1 MTEKL
6 ELALPPLMDR
16 LRPLL
21 SAEAPPAYVVGGTVR
36 DAVLGRSIHDIDLIV
51 PSGAIP
57 LTFRLADALGYPAYV
72 LDAERDVG
80 RILAPDGD
88 TTLDIARFRGP
99 TLEDDLRDRDFTIN
113 AMALPVG
120 GRAIADVIDHHTG
133 LEDLAAGNIRAIHE
147 RSIANDPV
155 RSLRAARFSVQLGFR
170 LTAETRAAARAIAP
184 ALLRQTSAE
193 RIRDELSRLL
203 MLDAPH
209 EGIALLAVLDLLP
222 VVLPEIAALDGVSQS
237 PPHHEDVLRH
247 TMSVL
252 RYLVQVERLLEG
264 HPVTATW
271 GSEIEQLLAPYRAE
285 LRRHLDSA
293 VDGGYKGRLL
303 LRWGGL
309 FHDAGKATTRTVDP
323 NGRIRFLGHE
333 EAGAQIA
340 AAKLSSFSFSNEA
353 ARRVRTIV
361 GGHMRPLY
369 LALEGRPPSRRAAY
383 RYFKAV
389 REAGLDVGLLT
400 LADHLAA
407 YDGTGDDESWQSL
420 LTVVATL
427 FQTYFGE
434 YEQIVAPPRLLD
446 GRALMDLL
454 DMPPGHEIGRLLRLL
469 EEAQAAGEVET
480 RDEAVAFV
488 QRHAGQSIKNRPS

>member
-1 MTEKL
+1 
-6 ELALPPLMDR
+6 MDR

-21 SAEAPPAYVVGGTVR
+21 AAEASPAYVVGGTVR
-36 DAVLGRSIHDIDLIV
+36 DVILGRPIHDIDLIV

-72 LDAERDVG
+72 LDDERDVG
-80 RILAPDGD
+80 RILVPGGD

-120 GRAIADVIDHHTG
+120 ERATADIIDHYTG
-133 LEDLAAGNIRAIHE
+133 LEDLAAGSIRAIHE
-147 RSIANDPV
+147 RSIADDPV
-155 RSLRAARFSVQLGFR
+155 RALRAARFSVQLGFE
-170 LTAETRAAARAIAP
+170 LAAETRAAAQAIAP

-203 MLDAPH
+203 ALDAPH
-209 EGIALLAVLDLLP
+209 DGIALLAGLDLLT
-222 VVLPEIAALDGVSQS
+222 VVLPEIAALDGVTQS
-237 PPHHEDVLRH
+237 PPHHEDVLQH

-252 RYLVQVERLLEG
+252 RYLALVERLVDGE
-264 HPVTATW
+264 PVAATW
-271 GSEIEQLLAPYRAE
+271 SGEVEQLIAPYRAE
-285 LRRHLDSA
+285 LRRYLDTPI
-293 VDGGYKGRLL
+293 DGGFRGRLL

-309 FHDAGKATTRTVDP
+309 FHDTGKATTRTVDP
-323 NGRIRFLGHE
+323 NGRIRFLGHD
-333 EAGAQIA
+333 EAGAHIT

-353 ARRVRTIV
+353 VRRVRTIV

-369 LALEGRPPSRRAAY
+369 LAQEGRPPTRRAAY
-383 RYFKAV
+383 RYFKTL
-389 REAGLDVGLLT
+389 REAGLDVGLLA
-400 LADHLAA
+400 LADHLAT
-407 YDGTGDDESWQSL
+407 YDGIGDDEGWRSL
-420 LTVVATL
+420 LAVVAAL
-427 FQTYFGE
+427 FHTYFAD

-446 GRALMDLL
+446 GRELMELL

-469 EEAQAAGEVET
+469 EEAQAAGEVPT

-488 QRHAGQSIKNRPS
+488 QRHVGR